1 MVAGSQE
8 GGDITRPVLFVLATL
23 SYLVCLPYALYLVI
37 EIINPQILTLQGWG
51 PKLGLVAAA
60 GFFLAAGYGAG
71 VRNDLFMTCH
81 DFEISGDTPP
91 SNCRSAADPAGVDQP
106 HAR

>member
-1 MVAGSQE
+1 
-8 GGDITRPVLFVLATL
+8 LFVLATL

-60 GFFLAAGYGAG
+60 GFFLTAGYGAG

-81 DFEISGDTPP
+81 DFEIAGDTPP
-91 SNCRSAADPAGVDQP
+91 SNCRRVARGPTP
-106 HAR
+106 HK